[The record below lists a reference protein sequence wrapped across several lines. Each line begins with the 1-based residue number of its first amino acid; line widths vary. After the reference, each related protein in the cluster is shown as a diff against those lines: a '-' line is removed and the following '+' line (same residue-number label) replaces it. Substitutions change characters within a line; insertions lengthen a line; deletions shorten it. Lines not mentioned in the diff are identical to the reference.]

1 MKSLSHV
8 CLVLVAVFFCEMCS
22 QKQPSNMNA
31 SNHFFEGSNKE
42 NGLVIKFT
50 PLADGDSLSY
60 NIDQVEDMMI
70 LRVYSRMQNKLLFE
84 KKGLY
89 IGDRPLS
96 YGHMTEMNFDK
107 TMKWMAV
114 NIIEGRSEING
125 AKSELWFIDGRKGT
139 ARQVFTN
146 QGLYFMVDD
155 TGSFLCTYN
164 IELSKKQDV
173 PYIEIYDL
181 SSMKI
186 VNSASCVE
194 LQGDPK
200 SPTSM
205 IFKDGVFSITFSDDG
220 PNKAILNITATH
232 K

>member
-1 MKSLSHV
+1 
-8 CLVLVAVFFCEMCS
+8 MCS
-22 QKQPSNMNA
+22 QKQPSIMEA
-31 SNHFFEGSNKE
+31 SKSFGEGSNKK
-42 NGLVIKFT
+42 NDRVSKFT
-50 PLADGDSLSY
+50 PLADGDGLSY
-60 NIDQVEDMMI
+60 KIDQVEDMMI

-84 KKGLY
+84 IKGLY

-96 YGHMTEMNFDK
+96 YGHMTEMNVDK
-107 TMKWMAV
+107 TMKWIAV
-114 NIIEGRSEING
+114 NIIESRSEING
-125 AKSELWFIDGRKGT
+125 AKTELWFIDGRKGT
-139 ARQVFTN
+139 ARKVFAN

-155 TGSFLCTYN
+155 TGYFLCTYN
-164 IELSKKQDV
+164 IELSEKQVV
-173 PYIEIYDL
+173 PCIEIYDL

-220 PNKAILNITATH
+220 PNNATLNISAMH